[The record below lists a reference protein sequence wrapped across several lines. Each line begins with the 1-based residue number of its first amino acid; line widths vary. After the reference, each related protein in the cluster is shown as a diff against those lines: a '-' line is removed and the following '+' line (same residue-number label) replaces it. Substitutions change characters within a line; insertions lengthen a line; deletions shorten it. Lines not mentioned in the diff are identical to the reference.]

1 MLRVQKY
8 SGRVT
13 GLLFVARR
21 AATRFNEPAPVC
33 LRHFH
38 RWFSVGTLIRY
49 LCFHGCFCIVK
60 QGVRN
65 RHRLLGRNFAVT
77 HGYNH
82 SGYQRKL
89 FFAVHQFTNP
99 SKSSSSIAV
108 SLAARPGL
116 RLARNSSIGSAGLF
130 LSSPVGLTLARLCG
144 VSPRRSRQATMFFS
158 AVSAIFNHR
167 LGFSWSCGWPL
178 L

>member
-49 LCFHGCFCIVK
+49 LCFHGCFCIV
-60 QGVRN
+60 QQVVSN

-77 HGYNH
+77 HGHNH

-99 SKSSSSIAV
+99 SKSSSSIPF
-108 SLAARPGL
+108 SLPPRPGV
-116 RLARNSSIGSAGLF
+116 RLARNSSIGSAALF
-130 LSSPVGLTLARLCG
+130 LSSAVGFTLERLCG
-144 VSPRRSRQATMFFS
+144 VRPSRSRITTMLRS
-158 AVSAIFNHR
+158 AVSAI
-167 LGFSWSCGWPL
+167 LSQ
-178 L
+178 